1 MATDL
6 QAPAGGPGVS
16 ALVSDI
22 IADAQELM
30 GQQLQLFKA
39 ELRDDARKTRDAV
52 VPLAIGLGVAG
63 LAAVILAVAAAY
75 WLYWFANPAGG
86 PERLP
91 LWGSFGIVG
100 LALAALGG
108 GLTWV
113 GWAKFQTFNPLPD
126 KTVQGMQETAQWK
139 TNRT

>member
-6 QAPAGGPGVS
+6 QTPAGPGVS
-16 ALVSDI
+16 SLVSDI
-22 IADAQELM
+22 IGDAQELM

-39 ELRDDARKTRDAV
+39 ELRDDALKTRDAI

-63 LAAVILAVAAAY
+63 LSAVILAVAAAY
-75 WLYWFANPAGG
+75 WLYWFANPVGG

-91 LWGSFGIVG
+91 LWGSFGVVG

-108 GLTWV
+108 GLSWA

-126 KTVQGMQETAQWK
+126 KTVQGLQETAQWK